1 MLVSS
6 IINKETDFGEFEI
19 INEHEFETLALCGAE
34 IEQKF
39 CTFIDDEKYVKEL
52 AENAT
57 MIIATHEVGGAL
69 AEMGRGVVLTDCP
82 RNFFFKLHN
91 FLAENQTYTGPTWQ
105 THIASSAHISELT
118 YISKQNVS
126 IGENTIIEPFVTI
139 YPNVEIGN
147 NVIIRSGAKIG
158 GEGFEFKK
166 ENGGILSV
174 KHLGKVKISDYVEI
188 QNNSC
193 VDKAVYPW
201 DATILEEHVK
211 VDNLV
216 HIAHGVKIGKS
227 TMLVAQS
234 GIGGRT
240 VIGENTWIGFG
251 ATLRNGIQV
260 GNNARTN
267 MGAVV
272 TKSVEDGAAVSG
284 NFAIDHKKFIE
295 QIKKN
300 SLEN

>member
-6 IINKETDFGEFEI
+6 IISKEINFGKFEI
-19 INEHEFETLALCGAE
+19 INEQEFETMALCGAA
-34 IEQKF
+34 IGQKF

-57 MIIATHEVGGAL
+57 MIITTPEVGHSL
-69 AEMGRGVVLTDCP
+69 IEMGRGAVLTDCP
-82 RNFFFKLHN
+82 RNFFFRLHN
-91 FLAENQTYTGPTWQ
+91 FLADNKMYAGAIWETQ
-105 THIASSAHISELT
+105 IAPSAHISDLT
-118 YISKQNVS
+118 YISKQNVY

-174 KHLGKVKISDYVEI
+174 KHLGKVKISDHVEI

-201 DATILEEHVK
+201 DATILEEYVK

-216 HIAHGVKIGKS
+216 HIAHGVKIGKN
-227 TMLVAQS
+227 TMIVAQS

-251 ATLRNGIQV
+251 ATLRNGIFV

-300 SLEN
+300 SSEE